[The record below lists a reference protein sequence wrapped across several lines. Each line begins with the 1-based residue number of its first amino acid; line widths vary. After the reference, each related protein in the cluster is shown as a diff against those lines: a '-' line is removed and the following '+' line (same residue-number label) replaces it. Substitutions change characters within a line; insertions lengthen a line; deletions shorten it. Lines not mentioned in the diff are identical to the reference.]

1 MKKYKRLKIRIM
13 SSDEDVL
20 TQSYGE
26 IEQQKSF
33 YDNTHFDISW

>member
-1 MKKYKRLKIRIM
+1 MKQYKPLKIRIM

-26 IEQQKSF
+26 LEQEKSF
-33 YDNTHFDISW
+33 YDNLDFDIRW